1 MKADQS
7 QPPLPPKKGA
17 AGRARYVKSQDLF
30 LPGETEIWILHGT
43 ESYRLQVTKSGKLI
57 LTK

>member
-1 MKADQS
+1 MPQDQKPQES
-7 QPPLPPKKGA
+7 NGS
-17 AGRARYVKSQDLF
+17 GRPRRQVKSEELIP
-30 LPGETEIWILHGT
+30 PGETELWILHGS